1 MILHFFA
8 KIEALIELGVLWVL
22 LIMLEK
28 STIGFEKVYL
38 FFKK

>member
-8 KIEALIELGVLWVL
+8 KIEAYIELGMLWVL
-22 LIMLEK
+22 FITLEK
-28 STIGFEKVYL
+28 GTIVFEKVYL